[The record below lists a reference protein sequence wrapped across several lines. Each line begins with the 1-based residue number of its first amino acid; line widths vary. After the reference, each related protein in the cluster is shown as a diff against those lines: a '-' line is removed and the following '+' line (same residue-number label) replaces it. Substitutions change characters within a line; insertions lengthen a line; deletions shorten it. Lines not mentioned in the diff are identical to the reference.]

1 MFEIRGEQVTTLMVV
16 DDTAFMRDMVKGLA
30 KECGIEVV
38 GEAENGLQAV
48 ELYRQLKPDVVTMD
62 ITMPVMSGLEAT
74 KIIIDEFPTAKVI
87 VITALGQQKMVIQAL
102 NNGAKDFLA
111 KPFGL
116 AQFQQIFR
124 QLEVT

>member
-1 MFEIRGEQVTTLMVV
+1 MVV
-16 DDTAFMRDMVKGLA
+16 DDTAFMREMVKGLA
-30 KECGIEVV
+30 KECGFDVI
-38 GEAENGLQAV
+38 GEAENGLQAI

-62 ITMPVMSGLEAT
+62 ITMPIMSGLEAT
-74 KIIIDEFPTAKVI
+74 KLIVDEFPTAKII
-87 VITALGQQKMVIQAL
+87 VITALGQQKLVIQAL

-116 AQFQQIFR
+116 TQFKQIVR